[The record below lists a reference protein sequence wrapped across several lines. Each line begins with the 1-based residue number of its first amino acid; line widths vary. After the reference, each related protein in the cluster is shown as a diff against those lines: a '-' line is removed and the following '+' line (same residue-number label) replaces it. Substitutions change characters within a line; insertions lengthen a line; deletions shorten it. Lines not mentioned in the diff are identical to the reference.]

1 MSANIIDLIT
11 AGEPGFSFEVLPPLK
26 GRSIAGLFANVD
38 SLLPYGPR
46 YINVTTHRSELVY
59 KSVADGLYQRVSER
73 SRPGTVAVA
82 AAIQNRYDLPAVPHL
97 ICSGYTALETEY
109 ALIDLSFL
117 GITNLLVLRGDKA
130 KHEPRFTPQEG
141 GYSHASE
148 LAGQINRF
156 NDCLL
161 LDGTRF
167 DHAAEE
173 RFIYGVAGYPEKHE
187 ESPNMEADLM
197 RLKDKVDAGASYIV
211 TQLFF
216 DNEKFYRFVDSCRA
230 IGIDVPIVPGLKP
243 LVSAGQLSVI
253 PTTFKVDM
261 PKVLVDK
268 VASNSDGAY
277 VKAAGVEWMIQQSRE
292 LIEQGFNHIHYY
304 SHNSVPSVKAVVEA
318 VFPRVTQ

>member
-1 MSANIIDLIT
+1 MSANILDLIT
-11 AGEPGFSFEVLPPLK
+11 ACEPGFSFEVLPPLK
-26 GRSIAGLFANVD
+26 GRSIQGLYANID
-38 SLLPYGPR
+38 RLLPYGPR
-46 YINVTTHRSELVY
+46 FINVTTHRSELVY

-82 AAIQNRYDLPAVPHL
+82 AAIQNRYDIPAVPHM
-97 ICSGYTALETEY
+97 ICSGYTAIETEY

-148 LAGQINRF
+148 LAEQINRY
-156 NDCLL
+156 NDCML

-167 DHAAEE
+167 DHAAADS
-173 RFIYGVAGYPEKHE
+173 FIYGVAGYPEKHE
-187 ESPNMEADLM
+187 ESPNFEADLM

-216 DNEKFYRFVDSCRA
+216 DNDKFYRFVDACRA
-230 IGIDVPIVPGLKP
+230 IGIEVPIVPGVKP

-253 PTTFKVDM
+253 PKTFKVDI
-261 PKVLVDK
+261 PKALVDA
-268 VASNSDGAY
+268 VAGAHDDAS
-277 VKAAGVEWMIQQSRE
+277 VKACGVEWMVSQSE
-292 LIEQGFNHIHYY
+292 DLIAHGFNHIHYY
-304 SHNSVPSVKAVVEA
+304 SHNSTASVKAVVHA
-318 VFPRVTQ
+318 VFGKRS

>member
-1 MSANIIDLIT
+1 MSASIIDLIT
-11 AGEPGFSFEVLPPLK
+11 APVPGFSFEVLPPLK
-26 GRSIAGLFANVD
+26 GRSIAGLFANID
-38 SLLPYGPR
+38 ALLPFSPR

-97 ICSGYTALETEY
+97 ICSGYTAIETEY

-130 KHEPRFTPQEG
+130 KHEPRFIPQEG

-148 LAGQINRF
+148 LAAQINRF

-167 DHAAEE
+167 DHAADD

-187 ESPNMEADLM
+187 ESPNMESDLH

-216 DNEKFYRFVDSCRA
+216 DNDKFFSFVDSCRA

-243 LVSAGQLSVI
+243 LVSAGQLNVI
-253 PTTFKVDM
+253 PKTFKVDM
-261 PKVLVDK
+261 PKALVDR
-268 VASNSDGAY
+268 VGECRDDLS
-277 VKAAGVEWMIQQSRE
+277 VKAVGVDWLTRQAEE
-292 LIEQGFNHIHYY
+292 LIAQGFNHIHFY
-304 SHNSVPSVKAVVEA
+304 SHNSIPGVKAAVER
-318 VFPRVTQ
+318 VFPRVAQ